1 MYKRETIGIGNDV
14 FFLFFFW
21 GGGTAPLVP
30 PLATALE
37 SEGTHSER
45 KGNAVT
51 RLNSA
56 DLLLLIVKPKPE
68 TKQLPE

>member
-1 MYKRETIGIGNDV
+1 MYTRETIGSGNDV
-14 FFLFFFW
+14 FFWW
-21 GGGTAPLVP
+21 GGGGNYPLVP

-37 SEGTHSER
+37 SKGTHTER

-56 DLLLLIVKPKPE
+56 DLLPLIVKPKPE
-68 TKQLPE
+68 TKQLPV